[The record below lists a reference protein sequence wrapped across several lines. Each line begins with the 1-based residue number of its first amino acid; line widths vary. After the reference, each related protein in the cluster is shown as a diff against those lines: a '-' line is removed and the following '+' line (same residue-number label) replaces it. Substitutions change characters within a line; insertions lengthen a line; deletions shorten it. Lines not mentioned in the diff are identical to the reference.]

1 MSIVSIKNAKKKKT
15 IYFFTLLLDS
25 PVDFLKR
32 STMLDDKWYFDNEW
46 YFANEWKYSQLKLF
60 VSLTLA
66 LLSFRQTSL

>member
-32 STMLDDKWYFDNEW
+32 STMFDDK
-46 YFANEWKYSQLKLF
+46 
-60 VSLTLA
+60 
-66 LLSFRQTSL
+66 